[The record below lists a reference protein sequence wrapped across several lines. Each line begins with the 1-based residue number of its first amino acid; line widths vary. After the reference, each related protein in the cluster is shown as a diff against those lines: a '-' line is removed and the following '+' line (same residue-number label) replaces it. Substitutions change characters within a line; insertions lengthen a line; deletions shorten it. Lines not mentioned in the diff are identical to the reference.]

1 MQGTGHL
8 KNCYLTFFAD
18 YSENVF
24 YSSFM
29 VQLKNSLDC
38 LETYNSELCYENIK
52 CTKCYK
58 TFFSEE
64 CNSCIDTYF
73 SKACSN
79 CNNIFGCVNLR
90 NKSYCIFNEPYSKED
105 YFKKLEEFKLNS
117 YENLYQLRREI
128 IKFWNKYPVRFYVGS
143 SLNLNVSGEYIQ
155 QSKNTHD
162 AYLVTGVEN
171 SCFVSM
177 LSSASTKDC
186 YDYTA
191 WGNKA
196 ELIYE
201 SMMVGELV
209 SNIKFSNECWP
220 NSMNIE
226 YSFYTTARKN
236 IFGCVNLKRKEYC
249 ILNKQY
255 SKEEYEK
262 LVPQIIQNMKDMP
275 YIDKIGRKWFYG
287 EFLPLDFSP
296 FAYNETMAQTF
307 FPKTQE
313 EALAEGF
320 KWYEGEGNKY
330 TITKKAQDLPDTIS
344 ETEESILK
352 EVIECQS
359 CQKAYRFT
367 IGEYNLIKQL
377 NLPLPHECFNC
388 RQKFRFTRLRMP
400 KLYDRTCQKC
410 NKEIKTSFAPERPE
424 IVFCEKCYQQEVY

>member
-1 MQGTGHL
+1 
-8 KNCYLTFFAD
+8 
-18 YSENVF
+18 
-24 YSSFM
+24 SFM

-52 CTKCYK
+52 CNKCYK

-64 CNSCIDTYF
+64 CDSCIDTYF

-79 CNNIFGCVNLR
+79 CN
-90 NKSYCIFNEPYSKED
+90 
-105 YFKKLEEFKLNS
+105 
-117 YENLYQLRREI
+117 
-128 IKFWNKYPVRFYVGS
+128 
-143 SLNLNVSGEYIQ
+143 
-155 QSKNTHD
+155 
-162 AYLVTGVEN
+162 
-171 SCFVSM
+171 
-177 LSSASTKDC
+177 
-186 YDYTA
+186 
-191 WGNKA
+191 
-196 ELIYE
+196 
-201 SMMVGELV
+201 
-209 SNIKFSNECWP
+209 
-220 NSMNIE
+220 
-226 YSFYTTARKN
+226 N

-400 KLYDRTCQKC
+400 KLYDRTCAKC
-410 NKEIKTSFAPERPE
+410 NKEIKTSFALERPE
-424 IVFCEKCYQQEVY
+424 IVYCEKCYQQEVY